1 MNKIEFPRTSYD
13 GTSLTKKDLEDW
25 YLNEVKDTIKNEL
38 DNIKTCFPNGNERSA
53 LDFMIKNI
61 EEILKAS
68 PSELEKYTQ
77 NTALYSKGLYRI
89 KNSRNQWKMTNFGN
103 NIFKAFNYDNY
114 RKNILIELAEKLN
127 VKTCPYCNMHY
138 TLFAEGN
145 NKKRLAKF
153 QFDHFFDKSDYPFLS
168 MSLYN
173 LIPSCAVCN
182 QGKSTG
188 KVSLKF
194 NPYNSAICDQ
204 FHFEAN
210 TPPTIISGAK
220 LDKDIIEINLVS
232 EASCTPQELE
242 AFDNTFNI
250 KTLYSRHRDIAQEVF
265 DKAYEEPFYLN
276 PCNFKFLQGKSP
288 EYLQRLWMGTY
299 TEKSEIEKRPM
310 TKYIQDLWKQ
320 ASGNKNNPQTH

>member
-1 MNKIEFPRTSYD
+1 MNKIEFNNRTSYD
-13 GTSLTKKDLEDW
+13 GSKIKRKDLATW
-25 YLNEVKDTIKNEL
+25 YLSEIKRNIYKRLNTIETYDNKETKALYFIKL
-38 DNIKTCFPNGNERSA
+38 D
-53 LDFMIKNI
+53 LDR
-61 EEILKAS
+61 ILISYPPA
-68 PSELEKYTQ
+68 LEKYTR
-77 NTALYSKGLYRI
+77 NSDLSPNGLYRI
-89 KNSRNQWKMTNFGN
+89 RNVNNRWEMTDFGKK
-103 NIFKAFNYDNY
+103 ILDAFDYDNY
-114 RKNILIELAEKLN
+114 RKKNILKELAEKLN

-194 NPYNSAICDQ
+194 HPYHSAICDQ
-204 FHFEAN
+204 FHFEVIN
-210 TPPTIISGAK
+210 PQSLFSGAK
-220 LDKDIIEINLVS
+220 LGKDQIDIKLVKDT
-232 EASCTPQELE
+232 CTQQELDV
-242 AFDNTFNI
+242 FDNTFNI
-250 KTLYSRHRDIAQEVF
+250 KTLYSRHGDIAQEVF
-265 DKAYEEPFYLN
+265 DKAYEEPYYLN
-276 PCNFKFLQGKSP
+276 PCNFNFLQGKSP

-320 ASGNKNNPQTH
+320 ASGNKK